1 MILNIITPV
10 EITELKGVAKIV
22 AESETGLFCLL
33 PRHIDFVSSLVP
45 GILAYTTENNEEL
58 YVAVD
63 EGILVKKMD
72 KVTVSV
78 RAAIK
83 GKEPGSLK
91 KTVEEQIEAVDEREK
106 KSRQI
111 LAKLESDFARRFLEI
126 K

>member
-1 MILNIITPV
+1 MILNIITPA
-10 EITELKGVAKIV
+10 EITVLKGVVKIA

-45 GILAYTTENNEEL
+45 GILSYTTENGEEL
-58 YVAVD
+58 SVAVD